1 MKISRSDPGGITT
14 YYTSQLVISRSS
26 ETLKDHIFKDCKN
39 LQRSVVKVTVM
50 LTITCSN
57 LKALTP
63 AKTHILKLRHP
74 YTLKRMEMSQL
85 SAWGVGKV
93 HRVGSRNSKGHNM
106 LEIRP
111 GIRHIPE
118 TGIPYLS
125 ISPGRHLRHSLW
137 LCVHSFP
144 LGCNQ
149 RKGKQLFY
157 CCHLVKLQVSD

>member
-63 AKTHILKLRHP
+63 AKTHILKTSLYPKENGDVTAVSLR
-74 YTLKRMEMSQL
+74 
-85 SAWGVGKV
+85 GGK
-93 HRVGSRNSKGHNM
+93 GA
-106 LEIRP
+106 
-111 GIRHIPE
+111 
-118 TGIPYLS
+118 
-125 ISPGRHLRHSLW
+125 
-137 LCVHSFP
+137 
-144 LGCNQ
+144 
-149 RKGKQLFY
+149 
-157 CCHLVKLQVSD
+157 